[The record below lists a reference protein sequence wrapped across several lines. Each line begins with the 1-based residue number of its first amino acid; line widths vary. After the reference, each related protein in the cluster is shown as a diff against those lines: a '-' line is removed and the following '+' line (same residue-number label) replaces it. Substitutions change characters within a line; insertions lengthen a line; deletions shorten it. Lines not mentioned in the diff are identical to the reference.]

1 MYYIN
6 NGISMSEL
14 PPLPHEQMAKIRRL
28 LPPVGESCKNLLI
41 MKQNLEE
48 KVQKYYYFSF
58 KKSIGIEKIKKKQVI
73 TVLPMFDHKFGFLVA
88 FVLFSVNYVLLD
100 PSERKRLAVYTVP
113 MAVPRRVIRAPVP
126 WEAAYKDNRT
136 WIKNHLFTI
145 SGIMILLQEIWQ
157 RR

>member
-28 LPPVGESCKNLLI
+28 LPPIGDSCTNLQI

-58 KKSIGIEKIKKKQVI
+58 KKSIGIEKKSY
-73 TVLPMFDHKFGFLVA
+73 HGCFLCLIINFEFLFVA

-113 MAVPRRVIRAPVP
+113 MAIPRRVIRAPVP
-126 WEAAYKDNRT
+126 WEAAYKENRT

>member
-1 MYYIN
+1 
-6 NGISMSEL
+6 
-14 PPLPHEQMAKIRRL
+14 
-28 LPPVGESCKNLLI
+28 
-41 MKQNLEE
+41 MKHHLEE

-58 KKSIGIEKIKKKQVI
+58 KKSIGIEKIPNK
-73 TVLPMFDHKFGFLVA
+73 LSPCSMFYHKFEYLLG

-100 PSERKRLAVYTVP
+100 PSERKRLAIYNVLMPVP
-113 MAVPRRVIRAPVP
+113 KRVIRAPVP
-126 WEAAYKDNRT
+126 WEAAYKDNRS